1 MHEISEIMGR
11 TSLMGGDL
19 GTGTPIYVQMDL
31 MHYTG
36 AGTRGLNKGPGR
48 SFSFD
53 NGTTLLKAFNDEN
66 ANMGDNQDWAD
77 GTNDA
82 FNAFGADG
90 VLNDFSAVDMQNMDV
105 IGFNFSTGGTT
116 QTTGL
121 GNISTRVS
129 VQTGDEVAIGGF
141 IVAPTLTSAGTQP
154 KKVIMRGIGPSLAN
168 ANPPVVGALADPTLE
183 LHDGTGATIAMDDN
197 WMDEPNAQEIIDS
210 TVAPTDPAESAELMS
225 LNPGNYTVIER
236 GANNGTGVGLVEV
249 YDLDPAADTRLAN
262 ISTRG
267 LVGTDDN
274 VMIGGFI
281 IVGAD
286 MQRVIVR
293 AIGPSL
299 LNANPPVPGAL
310 ADPVLEL
317 HNSDGSILAT
327 NDDWRSTQEAEI
339 IATTIPPT
347 DDLES
352 AIVATLPPGLY
363 TAIVFGVDG
372 TTGDAVVEVYALAP
386 AP

>member
-1 MHEISEIMGR
+1 MGDD
-11 TSLMGGDL
+11 LM
-19 GTGTPIYVQMDL
+19 TGTPIYVQMDL

-36 AGTRGLNKGPGR
+36 AGVRGLNKGPGR

-53 NGTTLLKAFNDEN
+53 NGTTLLKAFNDED

-82 FNAFGADG
+82 FNAFGSDG

-105 IGFNFSTGGTT
+105 IGYNFMTGAAPATPR
-116 QTTGL
+116 L

-129 VQTGDEVAIGGF
+129 VQTGDDVAIGGF
-141 IVAPTLTSAGTQP
+141 IVNAPTANPAAQP
-154 KKVIMRGIGPSLAN
+154 LKVIMRGIGPSLGN
-168 ANPPVVGALADPTLE
+168 ANPPVAGALADPSLE

-236 GANNGTGVGLVEV
+236 GTNGGTGVGLVEV
-249 YDLDPAADTRLAN
+249 YDLDNTVDTVLAN

-267 LVGTDDN
+267 LVGTGDN
-274 VMIGGFI
+274 VLIGGFI
-281 IVGAD
+281 IVGTD
-286 MQRVIVR
+286 MQRVILR

-310 ADPVLEL
+310 ADPTLEL
-317 HNSDGSILAT
+317 HDSTGAIVAM
-327 NDDWRSTQEAEI
+327 NDDWRSDQEAEI
-339 IATTIPPT
+339 IATMVPPT
-347 DDLES
+347 DDAES
-352 AIVATLPPGLY
+352 AIVQTLAPGNY
-363 TAIVFGVDG
+363 TAIVQGFNG
-372 TTGDAVVEVYALAP
+372 TTGDALVEVYAIPP